1 MRRIGIFL
9 FSLACVIPTIS
20 RSVSASALSHS
31 EATISTETE
40 SETPSIGSLSI
51 PRLKL
56 TSPIYLGVSYEQF
69 EIGVGEWPGS
79 PKPGK
84 LGNIVLGGHRTAGP
98 RPFAN
103 IHKLKSG
110 DVIYLVKNGKSFR
123 YKVTKSLV
131 VSKTA
136 IWITKPTPVSTLTLF
151 SCHPV
156 GKTSHRYVIRAI
168 YSPK

>member
-1 MRRIGIFL
+1 MRRVGIFL
-9 FSLACVIPTIS
+9 ASLACVVPTVS
-20 RSVSASALSHS
+20 GSVSASGLSRTDAPMQIES
-31 EATISTETE
+31 DAT
-40 SETPSIGSLSI
+40 SIGSLSI

-69 EIGVGEWPGS
+69 DIGVGEWPGS

-84 LGNIVLGGHRTAGP
+84 KGNIVIGGHRTAGP
-98 RPFAN
+98 RPFVN
-103 IHKLKSG
+103 IQKMKKG
-110 DVIYLVKNGKSFR
+110 DAIYLEKNGRTFR
-123 YKVTKSLV
+123 YVVSKSLI

-136 IWITKPTPVSTLTLF
+136 LWITKPTPTSTLTLF

-156 GKTSHRYVIRAI
+156 GKTSHRYIIRAI

>member
-9 FSLACVIPTIS
+9 ASLTCVIPMVTAP
-20 RSVSASALSHS
+20 VSATALAHRDSAFSS
-31 EATISTETE
+31 EGEEAAVGI
-40 SETPSIGSLSI
+40 LSI

-69 EIGVGEWPGS
+69 DVGVGEWPGS

-84 LGNIVLGGHRTAGP
+84 KGNIVIGGHRTSGN

-103 IHKLKSG
+103 IQRLKTG
-110 DVIYLVKNGKSFR
+110 DAIYLKKNGKSFR
-123 YKVTKSLV
+123 YVVSKSLI

-136 IWITKPTPVSTLTLF
+136 LWITKPTTTSTLTLF

-156 GKTSHRYVIRAI
+156 GKTSHRYVIRAT
-168 YSPK
+168 YSPG

>member
-9 FSLACVIPTIS
+9 FSLACVIPTVS
-20 RSVSASALSHS
+20 RSVSASALSPR
-31 EATISTETE
+31 EATVSRERAI
-40 SETPSIGSLSI
+40 PSVGSLSI

-56 TSPIYLGVSYEQF
+56 TSPIYIGVTDEQF
-69 EIGVGEWPGS
+69 NIGVGEWPGS
-79 PKPGK
+79 PNPGK
-84 LGNIVLGGHRTAGP
+84 LGNIVIGGHRTSGH

-103 IHKLKSG
+103 IHKLKTG
-110 DVIYLVKNGKSFR
+110 DAIYVKKNGKSFR

-136 IWITKPTPVSTLTLF
+136 IWITKPTSVSTLTLF